1 MARNAMSKKEASKSN
16 AQYPKIVSAR
26 VWQAAHDKLLRKE
39 KAATHARDALAAERR
54 RLPMV
59 RIDKDYVF
67 DGEAGPASLLDLFEG
82 RSQLILY
89 HFMFAPGVHGWPS
102 AGCPGCSMFTDN
114 VGHFALVY
122 LHFRDTSF
130 VLVSRAPIENIR
142 RYKERMGWTLPLAGV
157 NYFFRRI
164 AAPDWLLMGGRC
176 LTVIVTG
183 SNKCGGRDGNETQ
196 WIGTSGAHCG
206 GSRSVFDERAFCEAD
221 DFARVCR
228 DHGLSPKVGAPDLE
242 RRRLRQQIHNGTTA
256 ASTLR

>member
-1 MARNAMSKKEASKSN
+1 MLLVPGIRQGSQKSSVAGRTTDVVRRAGILSCCANRQAGKSPARGVDVSFDDQAMPPA
-16 AQYPKIVSAR
+16 V
-26 VWQAAHDKLLRKE
+26 
-39 KAATHARDALAAERR
+39 THVVGVFELSRGR
-54 RLPMV
+54 RL
-59 RIDKDYVF
+59 RHD
-67 DGEAGPASLLDLFEG
+67 
-82 RSQLILY
+82 R
-89 HFMFAPGVHGWPS
+89 
-102 AGCPGCSMFTDN
+102 
-114 VGHFALVY
+114 
-122 LHFRDTSF
+122 
-130 VLVSRAPIENIR
+130 
-142 RYKERMGWTLPLAGV
+142 LAGV

-242 RRRLRQQIHNGTTA
+242 RRWLRQQIHNGTTA

>member
-82 RSQLILY
+82 RGQLILY

-114 VGHFALVY
+114 VGHFALVH

-130 VLVSRAPIENIR
+130 VLVWRAPIENIR
-142 RYKERMGWTLPLAGV
+142 RYKERMGWTLPWYSSSKNDFNADFGLSTDKGES
-157 NYFFRRI
+157 FG
-164 AAPDWLLMGGRC
+164 L
-176 LTVIVTG
+176 
-183 SNKCGGRDGNETQ
+183 
-196 WIGTSGAHCG
+196 
-206 GSRSVFDERAFCEAD
+206 SVFVRKGARAFRTYFTAGRGVETLGTAWTFLD
-221 DFARVCR
+221 LTPLGRQEDWE
-228 DHGLSPKVGAPDLE
+228 DSPKGRSQTPALTWW
-242 RRRLRQQIHNGTTA
+242 RRHDEY
-256 ASTLR
+256 